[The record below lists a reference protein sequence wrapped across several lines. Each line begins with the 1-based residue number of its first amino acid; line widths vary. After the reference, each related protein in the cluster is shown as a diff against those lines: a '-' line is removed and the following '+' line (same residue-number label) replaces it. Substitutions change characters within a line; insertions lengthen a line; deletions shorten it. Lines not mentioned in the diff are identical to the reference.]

1 MNPQYLSDTR
11 AIRLVCIAIVL
22 AFSYGVWYSYS
33 VFLVALFEEFGW
45 SRSTLALGFSIFAV
59 VHGVSN
65 PVVGRLCDKINP
77 AYLVVFGGTG
87 VSLSLL
93 YVSFI
98 ETPAQLFFGFGVL
111 TAISVALCGW
121 APSLVQVQRNHKARL
136 GFAIGFISS
145 GIGVGMLLIVPLVQL
160 LIQNYGWR
168 LAYQIFALISVCVIV
183 PIGIFLIKLPSV
195 QSFLQL
201 EQEQG
206 VEVKGSPSLP
216 DAMRDAK
223 FWLIVGAFFFGSMG
237 SQILHVHQ
245 VVFLVEHGISTM
257 VGATVVSVIGI
268 ASILG
273 KTGGGWLSDL
283 IEREKVFVA
292 GNLIMICSVFVLFL
306 SAETGSV
313 FIAYLFAVLLGVGY
327 SANAAIAPAMMSDH
341 FSGRYFGSILGV
353 GLFGSAIGAALGP
366 WIAGELFDFN
376 GDYSLAFRL
385 AILCGVLA
393 AISGFGVKILKLATV
408 RTR

>member
-1 MNPQYLSDTR
+1 M
-11 AIRLVCIAIVL
+11 CIAIVL

-33 VFLVALFEEFGW
+33 VFLVALFEAFGW

-59 VHGVSN
+59 VHGLSN

-77 AYLVVFGGTG
+77 AYLVVFGGIG

-168 LAYQIFALISVCVIV
+168 LAYQIL
-183 PIGIFLIKLPSV
+183 PIGIFLIKLSSV

-245 VVFLVEHGISTM
+245 VVFLVEHGIPTM

-273 KTGGGWLSDL
+273 KTGGGWLSDI

-292 GNLIMICSVFVLFL
+292 GNLIMICSVFVLFF
-306 SAETGSV
+306 AGETGSV
-313 FIAYLFAVLLGVGY
+313 STAYLFAVLLGVGY

>member
-77 AYLVVFGGTG
+77 AYLVVFGGIG

-145 GIGVGMLLIVPLVQL
+145 GIGVGMLLIVPLVQV
-160 LIQNYGWR
+160 LIQSYGWR
-168 LAYQIFALISVCVIV
+168 VAYQIFALISVCVIV
-183 PIGIFLIKLPSV
+183 PIGIFLINLRSAPA
-195 QSFLQL
+195 FPQL
-201 EQEQG
+201 KQEHEE
-206 VEVKGSPSLP
+206 EVKASPSLL
-216 DAMRDAK
+216 DAIRDAK